1 MGDENKHQERMFGTG
16 DSTLYHYTDG
26 EETGLKT
33 AFSYLF
39 AYNLYLFLKLLLYHF
54 KYNFI

>member
-1 MGDENKHQERMFGTG
+1 MGDENKHRERMFSPG

-33 AFSYLF
+33 DFS
-39 AYNLYLFLKLLLYHF
+39 
-54 KYNFI
+54 